1 LTYLPR
7 ADLQPFLDRLLTR
20 SILTDVEQQA
30 ILSLPTSHMFVR
42 ANHQFVREREETAF
56 CCLIASGLV
65 GRVGLTRNGKRQIT
79 ALHIPG
85 DMADLHSA
93 VRPVGIGG
101 LTAMTDTAIL
111 RVPHDAVR
119 RIAAKHPAIAEA
131 FWRDGMVDAAILME
145 WILNVGQR
153 DAAARLAHIFCEMS
167 LRYGRDREMLYDY
180 EFAVTQEQLGDATG
194 ITGVHVNR
202 SLKSLREQGLVTL
215 KGGRVT
221 ITDWGKLARAGE
233 FDPHYLTGDT
243 TGERQRRLLVN

>member
-1 LTYLPR
+1 LSYSPR
-7 ADLQPFLDRLLTR
+7 AVLQPFLDRLLTR

-30 ILSLPTSHMFVR
+30 ILLLPTSHMFVR
-42 ANHQFVREREETAF
+42 ANHEFVRERKKTAF
-56 CCLIASGLV
+56 CCLIVSGLV
-65 GRVGLTRNGKRQIT
+65 GRIGLTRKGKRQVT
-79 ALHIPG
+79 AFHIPG

-93 VRPVGIGG
+93 VRRVGIGG
-101 LTAMTDTAIL
+101 LTAMTDTSIL
-111 RVPHDAVR
+111 RVPHDAVW

-131 FWRDGMVDAAILME
+131 FWRDCMVDAAILME

-153 DAAARLAHIFCEMS
+153 DATTRLAHIFCEMS

-233 FDPHYLTGDT
+233 FDPYYLAGDT
-243 TGERQRRLLVN
+243 TGDRQRRLLVN